1 MVYKLAP
8 GARLKTPPAIVG
20 QVMEELSQTEEG
32 LTAQTLLDASRPK
45 DSPLHK
51 EFEWDN
57 RKAAEKYRLHQAG
70 YIIRSIVIV
79 ADETKPAEY
88 TRAVFTVEDGKYES
102 TQFIMSDEVKR
113 EKLLAIALRDLKSYE
128 RRYNNLAELSPL
140 WSVLHEIEGGNT

>member
-20 QVMEELSQTEEG
+20 QLMEELSQTEEG

-45 DSPLHK
+45 NSPLHN

-57 RKAAEKYRLHQAG
+57 REAAEKYRLHQAG

-79 ADETKPAEY
+79 ADETKPAVY
-88 TRAVFTVEDGKYES
+88 TRAVVTVEDGKYEP
-102 TQFIMSDEVKR
+102 TQLILRDEGKR
-113 EKLLAIALRDLKSYE
+113 EKLLAIALRDLRAYE
-128 RRYNNLAELSPL
+128 RRYNNLAELAPL
-140 WSVLHEIEGGNT
+140 WPVLREIEGGTT